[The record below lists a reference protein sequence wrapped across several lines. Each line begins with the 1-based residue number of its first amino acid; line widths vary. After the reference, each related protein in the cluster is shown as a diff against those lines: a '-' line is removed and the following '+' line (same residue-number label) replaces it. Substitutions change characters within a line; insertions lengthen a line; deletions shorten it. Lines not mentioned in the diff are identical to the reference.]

1 MYLVSRDPPV
11 VAGALLRDA
20 FGIERLDGHDWP
32 DDGNEGLF
40 QCRDS
45 IPIKADGRS
54 DTRNDESQ

>member
-11 VAGALLRDA
+11 VAGALLHDG

-40 QCRDS
+40 QRRD
-45 IPIKADGRS
+45 
-54 DTRNDESQ
+54 